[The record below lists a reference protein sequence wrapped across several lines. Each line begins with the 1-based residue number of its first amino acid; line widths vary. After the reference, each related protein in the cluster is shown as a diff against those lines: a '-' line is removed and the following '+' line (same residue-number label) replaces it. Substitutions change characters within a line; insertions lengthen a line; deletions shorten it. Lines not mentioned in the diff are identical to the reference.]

1 MSDYRTYKDLEVC
14 QIAHK
19 LGIMVHQFSLNCFL
33 VFSHASCNETIE
45 WVEYIRDCYPDLNEN
60 AEDILST
67 LDELGRKLNR
77 FIRAVEK
84 DHKS

>member
-1 MSDYRTYKDLEVC
+1 MR
-14 QIAHK
+14 
-19 LGIMVHQFSLNCFL
+19 FL

-67 LDELGRKLNR
+67 LDKLGRKLNR